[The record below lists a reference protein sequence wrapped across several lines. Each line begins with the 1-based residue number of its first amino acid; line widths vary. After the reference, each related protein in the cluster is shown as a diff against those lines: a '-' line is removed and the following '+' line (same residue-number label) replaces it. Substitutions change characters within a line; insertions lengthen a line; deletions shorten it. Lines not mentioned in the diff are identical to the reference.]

1 MQAKLGTLWVTTS
14 NPTRP
19 VELVLS
25 DDRGLVE
32 VDRNQGAPP
41 TPPLDARPCL
51 QWGDVEKR
59 SDGVVS
65 RWSLVRD
72 TKASLFRPGAHETP
86 AE

>member
-32 VDRNQGAPP
+32 LYIWNEGAPP
-41 TPPLDARPCL
+41 TPPLDACPL
-51 QWGDVEKR
+51 
-59 SDGVVS
+59 
-65 RWSLVRD
+65 
-72 TKASLFRPGAHETP
+72 P
-86 AE
+86 AVG